1 MEFKPRPYTKREFL
15 SKLQKPYVNPDT
27 KEEVL
32 PKQAPPSLP
41 LKPGQP
47 EINRALEV
55 SLKDDDK
62 NKTISIGLKDID
74 SAILFYLENVI
85 KPTITQNDRRLS
97 VPIIYGSPER
107 WKSMQADGFYRD
119 KNGKTM
125 IPLLMFKRDSF
136 TKNNTIGN
144 KLDGNKVNNLKYFET
159 GYSKRNIYDNFN
171 VLQNQKRQK
180 EYILGI
186 IPDYIDITYSM
197 SIFTDYVEQANEIT
211 EAVEFAARSYWGD
224 PERFMFRANID
235 TFNTP
240 VLLENGSDRAN
251 RTTMNVL
258 VNGYIIP
265 SGINA
270 AMAGPSP
277 KSYNVTKTVFKETFA
292 SACKGFF

>member
-1 MEFKPRPYTKREFL
+1 MEFKPKPYTKREFL

-32 PKQAPPSLP
+32 SKQAPPSLP

-74 SAILFYLENVI
+74 SAILYYLENVI
-85 KPTITQNDRRLS
+85 KPTVTQNDRRLS
-97 VPIIYGSPER
+97 VPVIYGSPER

-125 IPLLMFKRDSF
+125 VPLLMFKRDSF
-136 TKNNTIGN
+136 VKNNTIGN
-144 KLDGNKVNNLKYFET
+144 KLDGNKVNNIEYFET

-171 VLQNQKRQK
+171 VLRGQKRQK

-224 PERFMFRANID
+224 PEKFMFRANID

-277 KSYNVTKTVFKETFA
+277 KSYNVTKTVFKETII
-292 SACKGFF
+292 

>member
-1 MEFKPRPYTKREFL
+1 MDFKPRPFTKREFMT
-15 SKLQKPYVNPDT
+15 KLQEPYVNPDT
-27 KEEVL
+27 KEVV
-32 PKQAPPSLP
+32 APLTSQKSTKP
-41 LKPGQP
+41 KPGRP
-47 EINRALEV
+47 KKNRAKEV
-55 SLKDDDK
+55 SLKDDTQ
-62 NKTISIGLKDID
+62 NKTMSIGLKDID
-74 SAILFYLENVI
+74 SAIMYYLENVI
-85 KPTITQNDRRLS
+85 KPTITQNNRQLT

-125 IPLLMFKRDSF
+125 VPLVMFKRDSF
-136 TKNNTIGN
+136 TKNNTLGN
-144 KLDGNKVNNLKYFET
+144 KLDGNRVQNVQYFET
-159 GYSKRNIYDNFN
+159 GYSKRNVYDNFN
-171 VLQNQKRQK
+171 VLQGQKPQK

-186 IPDYIDITYSM
+186 IPDYLDITYSM
-197 SIFTDYVEQANEIT
+197 SIFTDYVDQANEIT
-211 EAVEFAARSYWGD
+211 EAIEFAARSYWGD
-224 PERFMFRANID
+224 PERFMFRADIQ

-277 KSYNVTKTVFKETFA
+277 KSYNVTKTVFKETVI
-292 SACKGFF
+292 

>member
-27 KEEVL
+27 KEQVL

-74 SAILFYLENVI
+74 SAILYYLENVI
-85 KPTITQNDRRLS
+85 KPTVTQNDRRLS
-97 VPIIYGSPER
+97 VPVIYGSPER

-277 KSYNVTKTVFKETFA
+277 KSYNVTKTVFKETII
-292 SACKGFF
+292 

>member
-1 MEFKPRPYTKREFL
+1 MEFKPKPYTKREFL

-74 SAILFYLENVI
+74 SAILYYLENVI
-85 KPTITQNDRRLS
+85 KPTVTQNDRRLS
-97 VPIIYGSPER
+97 VPVIYGSPER

-125 IPLLMFKRDSF
+125 VPLLMFKRDSF
-136 TKNNTIGN
+136 VKNNTIGN

-171 VLQNQKRQK
+171 VLRGQKRQK

-211 EAVEFAARSYWGD
+211 EAIEFAARSYWGD
-224 PERFMFRANID
+224 PEKFMFRANID

-277 KSYNVTKTVFKETFA
+277 KSYNVTKTVFKETII
-292 SACKGFF
+292 

>member
-125 IPLLMFKRDSF
+125 IPLLMVKRDSF

-277 KSYNVTKTVFKETFA
+277 KSYNVTKTVFKETII
-292 SACKGFF
+292 

>member
-15 SKLQKPYVNPDT
+15 SKLQEPYVNPAT
-27 KEEVL
+27 QEEVL
-32 PKQAPPSLP
+32 PKQAPRSVEV
-41 LKPGQP
+41 KPGQP
-47 EINRALEV
+47 EINRAAEI
-55 SLKDDDK
+55 SLKDDTQNK
-62 NKTISIGLKDID
+62 NISIGLKDID
-74 SAILFYLENVI
+74 ASILYYLENVI
-85 KPTITQNDRRLS
+85 KPTVTQNDRQIS

-125 IPLLMFKRDSF
+125 VPLVMFKRDSF
-136 TKNNTIGN
+136 TKNNTLGN
-144 KLDGNKVNNLKYFET
+144 KLDGNKVNNIEYFET

-171 VLQNQKRQK
+171 VLRGQKPQK

-186 IPDYIDITYSM
+186 IPDYLDITYTM

-277 KSYNVTKTVFKETFA
+277 KSYNVTKTVFKETII
-292 SACKGFF
+292 

>member
-32 PKQAPPSLP
+32 SKQAPPSLP

-55 SLKDDDK
+55 SVKDDDK

-74 SAILFYLENVI
+74 SAILYYLENVI
-85 KPTITQNDRRLS
+85 KPTVTQNDRRLS
-97 VPIIYGSPER
+97 VPVIYGSPER

-159 GYSKRNIYDNFN
+159 GYTKRNIYDNFN

-224 PERFMFRANID
+224 PERFMFRANVD

-251 RTTMNVL
+251 RVTMNVL

-277 KSYNVTKTVFKETFA
+277 KSYNVTKTVIKETII
-292 SACKGFF
+292 

>member
-55 SLKDDDK
+55 SVKDDDK

-74 SAILFYLENVI
+74 SAILFYLENII

-125 IPLLMFKRDSF
+125 VPLVMFKRDSF

-277 KSYNVTKTVFKETFA
+277 KSYNVTKTVFKETII
-292 SACKGFF
+292 

>member
-55 SLKDDDK
+55 SVKDDDK

-277 KSYNVTKTVFKETFA
+277 KSYNVTKTVFKETII
-292 SACKGFF
+292 

>member
-27 KEEVL
+27 KEEIL

-74 SAILFYLENVI
+74 SAILYYLENVI
-85 KPTITQNDRRLS
+85 KPQVTQNDRRLS

-125 IPLLMFKRDSF
+125 VPLVMFKRDSF
-136 TKNNTIGN
+136 VKNNTIGN

-159 GYSKRNIYDNFN
+159 GYSKRNVYDNFN
-171 VLQNQKRQK
+171 VLQNQKLQK

-186 IPDYIDITYSM
+186 IPDYIDVTYSM

-211 EAVEFAARSYWGD
+211 EAIEFAARSFWGD
-224 PERFMFRANID
+224 PEKIMFRANIE

-277 KSYNVTKTVFKETFA
+277 KSYNVTKTVFKETII
-292 SACKGFF
+292 